1 MTTATRPR
9 AVGNYQLGDRLGEGT
24 FGTVLKGTHLI
35 ASERVAI
42 KVLEKKRM
50 QQADDIER
58 VGREIQILKMLK
70 HPNVIR
76 LWEIIYERDKIYL
89 AMEFA
94 PRGELFQH
102 IVKNRR
108 CREPEGRRFF
118 KQLMAGVAYLHS
130 QHVVHRDIKPENL
143 LLDEH
148 KNIRIA
154 DFGLSTRCAPGQVLR
169 HSCGSP
175 CYAAPEMLTTK
186 GQHQGYVGHPV
197 DVWSSGVTLFAMLC
211 GFLPF
216 EHTSTNM
223 LYKKIIAGQYAA
235 PPHLSRDAKDVMRR
249 LLTTDPVKRWDI
261 PQILAHPWCTDNG
274 REPPSADPVAG
285 TASQQAAAAAV
296 PPDSNLVARLETQ
309 HQFGAAQLMQ
319 ELAEAKHT
327 PGTACYHLLLQRE
340 RKQHNDPLAA
350 TTLKPDGRP
359 AVPPVRMS
367 AVRGA
372 DASARA
378 PLSDRTTG
386 YGRQPAAAAT
396 STRQVVSAREK
407 GYGYGQHATNKE
419 NATNAPAA
427 HNHQLAEPKADA
439 KRAAAATGTAPQNYQ
454 SPRLN
459 RSPAAKP
466 SVPLRPYAPA
476 SSPELPSPQP
486 PPLSGAPVGAA
497 HAAARA
503 APSKHTSAIPGPAAE
518 AEVPYAM
525 LLQMH
530 AAHRR
535 RALAEQQAAAR
546 TSWRPAA
553 TAASPRDG
561 APPLAPRPPSAKAP
575 TATGV
580 PPSGTVRGGA
590 ALSSAAR
597 APHAYADRSH
607 HHNHPNHHHNHAG
620 AADGLGRRPPVPS
633 RHGADLRARKY
644 AAAQAARDA
653 ARPSTGGTVAWA
665 R

>member
-235 PPHLSRDAKDVMRR
+235 PPQCAVVQSSAELRIRLVW
-249 LLTTDPVKRWDI
+249 LLTEYYI
-261 PQILAHPWCTDNG
+261 
-274 REPPSADPVAG
+274 
-285 TASQQAAAAAV
+285 
-296 PPDSNLVARLETQ
+296 
-309 HQFGAAQLMQ
+309 
-319 ELAEAKHT
+319 
-327 PGTACYHLLLQRE
+327 
-340 RKQHNDPLAA
+340 
-350 TTLKPDGRP
+350 
-359 AVPPVRMS
+359 
-367 AVRGA
+367 
-372 DASARA
+372 
-378 PLSDRTTG
+378 
-386 YGRQPAAAAT
+386 
-396 STRQVVSAREK
+396 
-407 GYGYGQHATNKE
+407 
-419 NATNAPAA
+419 
-427 HNHQLAEPKADA
+427 
-439 KRAAAATGTAPQNYQ
+439 
-454 SPRLN
+454 
-459 RSPAAKP
+459 
-466 SVPLRPYAPA
+466 
-476 SSPELPSPQP
+476 
-486 PPLSGAPVGAA
+486 
-497 HAAARA
+497 
-503 APSKHTSAIPGPAAE
+503 
-518 AEVPYAM
+518 
-525 LLQMH
+525 
-530 AAHRR
+530 
-535 RALAEQQAAAR
+535 
-546 TSWRPAA
+546 
-553 TAASPRDG
+553 
-561 APPLAPRPPSAKAP
+561 
-575 TATGV
+575 
-580 PPSGTVRGGA
+580 
-590 ALSSAAR
+590 
-597 APHAYADRSH
+597 
-607 HHNHPNHHHNHAG
+607 
-620 AADGLGRRPPVPS
+620 
-633 RHGADLRARKY
+633 
-644 AAAQAARDA
+644 
-653 ARPSTGGTVAWA
+653 
-665 R
+665 